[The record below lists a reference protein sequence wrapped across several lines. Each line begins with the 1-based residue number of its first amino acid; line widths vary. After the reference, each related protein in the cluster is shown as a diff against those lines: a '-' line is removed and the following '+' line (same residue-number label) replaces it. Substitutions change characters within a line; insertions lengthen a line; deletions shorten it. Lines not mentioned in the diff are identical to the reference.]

1 MTKRGVELLAVF
13 FVMGLHLFAEEP
25 GRPTFVGCV
34 SADEAKPAE
43 ANDARPESSTTGPVQ
58 LTENTL
64 KFSKESPPVE
74 AKSEDFDFLAGYWT
88 GAGLGGD
95 CEEVWMPAI
104 HGERIGTFR
113 FHADGKLVFSEF
125 FQLSQFDGRW
135 SLRLKH
141 FNPTLEGWEEKTKF
155 VEFPLVNI
163 KKNEASFNG
172 LTYRLIE
179 NGELHVFLAMKR
191 KDGTLSEEKFV
202 FQKKTLAESPNN

>member
-1 MTKRGVELLAVF
+1 MMKRGVELLAVF
-13 FVMGLHLFAEEP
+13 FVMGLHVFAEEP

-34 SADEAKPAE
+34 SADEAKPAG
-43 ANDARPESSTTGPVQ
+43 ANDAKPESSTTGPVQ

-88 GAGLGGD
+88 GSGLGGD

-155 VEFPLVNI
+155 VEFPLVNV

>member
-1 MTKRGVELLAVF
+1 MIKRGVVLMVVVLL
-13 FVMGLHLFAEEP
+13 MGLHLFLGEP
-25 GRPTFVGCV
+25 SRNVFVGFLQ
-34 SADEAKPAE
+34 ADETK
-43 ANDARPESSTTGPVQ
+43 NTKPESSTAGPVQ

-74 AKSEDFDFLAGYWT
+74 ARPEDFDFLAGYWT
-88 GAGLGGD
+88 GSGLGGD
-95 CEEVWMPAI
+95 CEETWMPAI

-141 FNPTLEGWEEKTKF
+141 FNPTLEGWEEKTKY
-155 VEFPLVNI
+155 VEFPLVKI
-163 KKNEASFNG
+163 EKNVASFNG
-172 LTYRLIE
+172 LTYQLME

-202 FQKKTLAESPNN
+202 FQKKTLAESASN